1 MAFVNGLISEQ
12 CYIKTFFKGTDHSS
26 ATDVGW
32 VDARNFRKF
41 GVMTC
46 ATALTGTGVSA
57 LTLQANT
64 ASDGSGTDITPLASR
79 SSLTTADAAG
89 DCLWI
94 ECDLDDTAAGGAD
107 GARYVNC
114 VITAANAADDHV
126 ITYILSDPKYPAAG
140 LTADII
146 S

>member
-12 CYIKTFFKGTDHSS
+12 CYVKTFFKGTDHSS
-26 ATDVGW
+26 AADVGW

-46 ATALTGTGVSA
+46 ATALTGAGVSA

-64 ASDGSGTDITPLASR
+64 ASDGSGTDVTLATRTGLS
-79 SSLTTADAAG
+79 TADAAG

-94 ECDLDDTAAGGAD
+94 EADIDDAAVGTD

-126 ITYILSDPKYPAAG
+126 ITYILSDPKYPAAS
-140 LTADII
+140 LTGDII